1 MKRNNILYPGRWD
14 DYRGLSEP
22 TVFVEGTYRKEFG
35 KEESDRMDDELIA
48 KIKTVLKSHN
58 IINKVKSIHYSES

>member
-14 DYRGLSEP
+14 DYRGLPEP

-35 KEESDRMDDELIA
+35 KEESDRMDELIA
-48 KIKTVLKSHN
+48 KIKAL
-58 IINKVKSIHYSES
+58 E